1 MSKELF
7 PDLTV
12 HHVAYSVRDL
22 EEAVNFW
29 TELFGFE
36 RDFDKQIPPIKA
48 KLAFLKRDGFW
59 LELFEVEDSK
69 SPTKT
74 QLKPNTDLAQ
84 QGTKHLCFSVDDPQ
98 AVLETLFEKGVEIA
112 GVMRGQEASMQVEDD
127 PRLAFGDTRD
137 PAIAFFF
144 LDPSQCLVEILRRS
158 DFTA

>member
-1 MSKELF
+1 MSKGLF

-22 EEAVNFW
+22 EEAVKFW
-29 TELFGFE
+29 TELLGFE
-36 RDFDKQIPPIKA
+36 RDFDKEIPPIKA

-59 LELFEVEDSK
+59 LELFEVEDSGP
-69 SPTKT
+69 PTQS

-84 QGTKHLCFSVDDPQ
+84 QGTKHLCFSVEEPQ

-112 GVMRGQEASMQVEDD
+112 GVLRGQGSPMQAEDD
-127 PRLAFGDTRD
+127 PRLAPGDNRD

-144 LDPSQCLVEILRRS
+144 LDPSRCLVEILRRS

>member
-84 QGTKHLCFSVDDPQ
+84 QGTKHLCFSWVFLLSRV
-98 AVLETLFEKGVEIA
+98 VLETFICFL
-112 GVMRGQEASMQVEDD
+112 SN
-127 PRLAFGDTRD
+127 AFSSFRQ
-137 PAIAFFF
+137 
-144 LDPSQCLVEILRRS
+144 LS
-158 DFTA
+158 